1 MADARSRLEIPC
13 ASMSPGMAFGKAYSY
28 RDISLGA
35 LEQKQFPVGNLTEEN
50 DRLAIAIEKSKAQL
64 ANIQHVRPQKS
75 GDPIDGIFEVQL
87 AILQDEYFLAEI
99 RQELSDRM
107 INLEYIIATKIR
119 DISKKFQTM
128 KDETIRS
135 KFSDIQDAYQRILRN
150 LLEIDHV
157 HTHLL
162 QRITSPVI
170 LIAERLLPSDIALLD
185 ITKLLGTVL
194 EEISETSHTAIMLRA
209 LGIPAVGNVKGLAS
223 LINTGNPV
231 LVDAING
238 KVIIMPNEEDI
249 STWNTWK
256 DKTQPIVDM
265 KNKSQCLKTTRDGV
279 RIHLEANVGS
289 IIEVEEAANQ
299 QADGI
304 GLLRSEIFYMSKTV
318 MPSAAEE
325 TAFLQAILQRM
336 PDRPVTLRLLDLGA
350 DKRLPYLP
358 MKAEDNPQLGTRGL
372 RYLFENKTLI
382 QQQISAI
389 VSAGAPDQF
398 KILLPFVTVVDDV
411 LRTLEIINEHCHRI
425 GADIHHMKI
434 GVMVEVPSAAL
445 AIESIIDHVE
455 FVSIGTNDLVQYL
468 FAASREEAG
477 LERYRQVSHP
487 LVLRMIRAVVDC
499 AQAKQKQVT
508 LCGDAAS
515 DPMMAPLLVGM
526 GIRTLSMA
534 APQIPVIRSV
544 LSNCPFSEMQKA
556 AEKAQRCS
564 TVSDVSDLMMNLYQS
579 TGTCKDNG
587 SNH

>member
-1 MADARSRLEIPC
+1 MADSRSRLEISC
-13 ASMSPGMAFGKAYSY
+13 SSISPGMAFGNAYSY
-28 RDISLGA
+28 RDISLRA
-35 LEQKQFPVGNLTEEN
+35 LEQKQFPVGNLAEEN
-50 DRLAIAIEKSKAQL
+50 DRLAIAIEKSKEQL
-64 ANIQHVRPQKS
+64 ANIQQVRPQKS
-75 GDPIDGIFEVQL
+75 DDPIDGIFEVQL

-157 HTHLL
+157 HTRLL
-162 QRITSPVI
+162 QRITSPAI

-238 KVIIMPNEEDI
+238 QVIIMPNEEDI
-249 STWNTWK
+249 SAWNTWK
-256 DKTQPIVDM
+256 DKTQPIVDIH
-265 KNKSQCLKTTRDGV
+265 KKSQSLKTTRDGV

-289 IIEVEEAANQ
+289 ITEVEEAANQ

-336 PDRPVTLRLLDLGA
+336 PDLPVTIRLLDLGA

-389 VSAGAPDQF
+389 VSAGALHQF
-398 KILLPFVTVVDDV
+398 KILLPFVTVADDV
-411 LRTLEIINEHCHRI
+411 LRTLDIINEHCNRI

-499 AQAKQKQVT
+499 AHTKQKQVT
-508 LCGDAAS
+508 VCGDAAS

-534 APQIPVIRSV
+534 ALQIPVIRSV
-544 LSNCPFSEMQKA
+544 LSNCPLIEMQEA
-556 AEKAQRCS
+556 AEKAQSCS
-564 TVSDVSDLMMNLYQS
+564 TVSEVSDLMAHFHQS
-579 TGTCKDNG
+579 TCK
-587 SNH
+587 

>member
-1 MADARSRLEIPC
+1 MADSRSRLEISC
-13 ASMSPGMAFGKAYSY
+13 SSISPGMAFGNAYSY
-28 RDISLGA
+28 RDISLRA
-35 LEQKQFPVGNLTEEN
+35 LEQKQFPVGNLAEEN
-50 DRLAIAIEKSKAQL
+50 DRLAIAIEKSKEQL
-64 ANIQHVRPQKS
+64 ANIQQVRPQKS
-75 GDPIDGIFEVQL
+75 DDPIDGIFEVQL

-157 HTHLL
+157 HTRLL
-162 QRITSPVI
+162 QRITSPAI

-238 KVIIMPNEEDI
+238 QVIIMPNEEDI
-249 STWNTWK
+249 SAWNTWK
-256 DKTQPIVDM
+256 DKTQPIVDIH
-265 KNKSQCLKTTRDGV
+265 KKSQSLKTTRDGV

-289 IIEVEEAANQ
+289 ITEVEEAANQ

-336 PDRPVTLRLLDLGA
+336 PDLPVTIRLLDLGA

-389 VSAGAPDQF
+389 VSAGALHQF
-398 KILLPFVTVVDDV
+398 KILLPFVTVADDV
-411 LRTLEIINEHCHRI
+411 LRTLDIINEHCNRI

-487 LVLRMIRAVVDC
+487 LVLRMIHAVVDC
-499 AQAKQKQVT
+499 AHTKQKQVT
-508 LCGDAAS
+508 VCGDAAS

-534 APQIPVIRSV
+534 ALQIPVIRSV
-544 LSNCPFSEMQKA
+544 LSNCPLIEMQEA
-556 AEKAQRCS
+556 AEKAQSCS
-564 TVSDVSDLMMNLYQS
+564 TVSEVSDLMAHFHQS
-579 TGTCKDNG
+579 TCK
-587 SNH
+587 